1 MPSYGPACRGCSG
14 EDCQCCSTYLENL
27 ADQRAEQYNHDDDDF
42 DDSEDY
48 CEKCGHEFCICGDE
62 GEILEADELPFDENC
77 ESDTPMGEQY
87 DDMTP
92 EFDG

>member
-14 EDCQCCSTYLENL
+14 EDCCCCEVWLENQ
-27 ADQRAEQYNHDDDDF
+27 ADQRAERDRDPADDF
-42 DDSEDY
+42 YDREDY
-48 CEKCGHEFCICGDE
+48 CENCGHEFCICGDE
-62 GEILEADELPFDENC
+62 DEILEAEELPFYNGE
-77 ESDTPMGEQY
+77 ETPLGEQY